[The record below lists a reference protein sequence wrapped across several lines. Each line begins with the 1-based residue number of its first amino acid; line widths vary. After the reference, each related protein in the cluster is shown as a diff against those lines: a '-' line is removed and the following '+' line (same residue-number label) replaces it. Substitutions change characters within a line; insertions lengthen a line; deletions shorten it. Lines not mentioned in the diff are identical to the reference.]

1 MMTTESPYLSR
12 HLTLNERRKISHA
25 LRQLADAARYASNF
39 DPPPEMDA
47 VEVGRLREQI
57 RAEAVDH
64 DRLAGEIERNGLR
77 FSDPVVEDGQ
87 TAKGVDR

>member
-1 MMTTESPYLSR
+1 MMTTASPHLSR

-25 LRQLADAARYASNF
+25 LRQLAEAARYASSF
-39 DPPPEMDA
+39 DPPPGMDA
-47 VEVGRLREQI
+47 VEVERRRDQI

-77 FSDPVVEDGQ
+77 FADPVVEDGQ
-87 TAKGVDR
+87 TAKGDDR